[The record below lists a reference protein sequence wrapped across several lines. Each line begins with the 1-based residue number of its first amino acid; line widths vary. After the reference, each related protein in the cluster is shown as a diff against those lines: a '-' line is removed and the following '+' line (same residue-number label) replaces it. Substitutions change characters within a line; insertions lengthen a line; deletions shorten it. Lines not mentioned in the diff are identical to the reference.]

1 MEVRILSLKLNLL
14 FKRVKVKEATKYTI
28 LKLLM
33 ALEREETIPLLATLK
48 ACKSPE
54 IQSSRPIIMLT
65 ILLLTI
71 INSFLMKIKLA
82 LLLIL
87 QLDLISILTINL
99 FSKIMKLMIKVFK
112 SMYLYLFIFFI

>member
-1 MEVRILSLKLNLL
+1 VEVRILSLRLNLL
-14 FKRVKVKEATKYTI
+14 FKLVKVKEAAKYII
-28 LKLLM
+28 LKLSM

-54 IQSSRPIIMLT
+54 IQSSRPIIMQT

-87 QLDLISILTINL
+87 QLDLI
-99 FSKIMKLMIKVFK
+99 
-112 SMYLYLFIFFI
+112 

>member
-1 MEVRILSLKLNLL
+1 MGVRILSLRLNLL
-14 FKRVKVKEATKYTI
+14 FKRVKVKEETKYTI
-28 LKLLM
+28 LKLSM

-48 ACKSPE
+48 AYKSPE

-87 QLDLISILTINL
+87 QPDLISILIINL

-112 SMYLYLFIFFI
+112 SMFLYLFIFFL

>member
-1 MEVRILSLKLNLL
+1 MGVRILSLRLNLL
-14 FKRVKVKEATKYTI
+14 SKRVKVKEETKYTI
-28 LKLLM
+28 LKLSM

-87 QLDLISILTINL
+87 QPDLISILIINL

-112 SMYLYLFIFFI
+112 SMFLYLFIFFL

>member
-1 MEVRILSLKLNLL
+1 VGVRILSLRLNLL
-14 FKRVKVKEATKYTI
+14 FKRVKVKEETKYTI
-28 LKLLM
+28 LKLSM
-33 ALEREETIPLLATLK
+33 ALEREETIQLLATLK

-87 QLDLISILTINL
+87 QPDLISILIINL

-112 SMYLYLFIFFI
+112 SMFLYLFIFFL